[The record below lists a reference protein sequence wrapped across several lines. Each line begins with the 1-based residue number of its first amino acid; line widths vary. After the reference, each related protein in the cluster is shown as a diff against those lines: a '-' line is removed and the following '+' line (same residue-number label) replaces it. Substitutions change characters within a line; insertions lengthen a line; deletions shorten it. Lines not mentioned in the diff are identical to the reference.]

1 MKRRRLCE
9 TEELHKTDFRKHK
22 WNDRSKSIFMYW
34 ASEVDT
40 MSDNVRIMSA
50 EIKNEGVRERK
61 METEREKGPTQTDTG
76 GV

>member
-1 MKRRRLCE
+1 
-9 TEELHKTDFRKHK
+9 
-22 WNDRSKSIFMYW
+22 MYW